1 MPTELI
7 EPEER
12 LPLPVWAP
20 QAGPELKRF
29 LARKPAI
36 AARLEEEALRVLG
49 ACVQPG
55 TQQQTAGLVL
65 GYVQSG
71 KTSSFTAVSAL
82 ARDNGYKLVIVIG
95 GISHILVNQT
105 INRLKEDLNLGDAD
119 AYERWIL
126 CERPGSDASGDSGE
140 RLQNILRAQI
150 SGRQLFPGIPI
161 VAAMKNT
168 ANLAKLIA
176 LLRET
181 KGADPR
187 AFDGISALIID
198 DEAHMH
204 TPNVGKA
211 KLSGEDYTPSKI
223 YSLFREL
230 RSLFPS
236 HTLLQ
241 YTATPQANLLAELDD
256 ELSPDFVKLLKP
268 GSGYTGG
275 QHFFGAGESPA
286 IRTIP
291 EQETKA
297 LQDEDEDAPTDSLKQ
312 AFASFVIVCAND
324 YIAQP
329 EIKTHSM
336 LVHSDVKIVVHERWY
351 SWLLAMQQNWQSLL
365 HPSAPAED
373 RLALEEIFQGEH
385 AQLKQT
391 TATMQDFAEIMKWA
405 PGVLASMHIKL
416 VNSSKHEKIEYALA
430 PYWVLCGGNMLG
442 VGYTVEG
449 LCTTHMVRPAGQR
462 QIDTIQQRGRFFGYR
477 QNPDRCRIWITADV
491 SDTFADYVDHEEAI
505 RESLAEYDLG
515 NKSLRGWKRVFFLD
529 PRSKLTRARAI
540 KIELLGAQPEAWTRQ
555 QERHLHQSFT
565 SANRAL
571 AAKFLATLEFARAPE
586 VSGATGFTQHQHA
599 PCSLRA
605 LREFLVDYKFS
616 SEGDAARFTV
626 IRLMLGLDKY
636 TRDFEQCD
644 VYWMAAGL
652 LPDRRERKVGKNG
665 KIDVHQGRGDT
676 GADKAPDDSKY
687 KGDASAHH
695 PSRVSL
701 QVFSY
706 NLKVEPQEIDVPFI
720 ALWLP
725 EALHQI
731 AEKIRAEPNYRD
743 LLE

>member
-1 MPTELI
+1 
-7 EPEER
+7 
-12 LPLPVWAP
+12 
-20 QAGPELKRF
+20 
-29 LARKPAI
+29 
-36 AARLEEEALRVLG
+36 VLG

-55 TQQQTAGLVL
+55 AQQQTAGLVL

-95 GISHILVNQT
+95 GVSHILVNQT
-105 INRLKEDLNLGDAD
+105 INRLKEDLSLGKAG

-150 SGRQLFPGIPI
+150 NGRQMYPGIPI

-176 LLRET
+176 LLRAA
-181 KGADPR
+181 KGADSR
-187 AFDGISALIID
+187 AFDGITALIID

-204 TPNVGKA
+204 TPNIGGVKKSADEDSPSAVYGK
-211 KLSGEDYTPSKI
+211 
-223 YSLFREL
+223 FREL
-230 RSLFPS
+230 RALFPS

-241 YTATPQANLLAELDD
+241 YTATPQANLLATLHD
-256 ELSPDFVKLLKP
+256 ELSPDFAKLLKP

-275 QHFFGAGESPA
+275 QHFFGAVTGAA

-291 EQETKA
+291 ETEINA

-336 LVHSDVKIVVHERWY
+336 LVHSDVKMAVHRRWH

-365 HPSAPAED
+365 NPGAPAED
-373 RLALEEIFQGEH
+373 RLVLEEIFQGEH

-391 TATMQDFAEIMKWA
+391 AAHMRSFAEVMELA
-405 PGVLASMHIKL
+405 PRVLASMHIKL

-477 QNPDRCRIWITADV
+477 QNPDRCRIWITTDV
-491 SDTFADYVDHEEAI
+491 SDTFTDYVEHEEAL

-515 NKSLRGWKRVFFLD
+515 NKQLRGWKRIFFLD

-540 KIELLGAQPEAWTRQ
+540 KLELLGVTHAQWTRQ
-555 QERHLHQSFT
+555 QERSAHHT
-565 SANRAL
+565 TKEANRLL
-571 AAKFLATLEFARAPE
+571 AAKFLDTLAFAPAPE
-586 VSGATGFTQHQHA
+586 VSGATGFTQHNHA

-616 SEGDAARFTV
+616 SDGDAARFTV
-626 IRLMLGLDKY
+626 IQLMLGIDKY
-636 TRDFEQCD
+636 TREFEQCD

-652 LPDRRERKVGKNG
+652 LPKRRERKVGENG
-665 KIDVHQGRGDT
+665 KVDVHQGPGAT
-676 GADKAPDDSKY
+676 GADKAPNDLKY
-687 KGDASAHH
+687 EGDKFAHH

-706 NLKVEPQEIDVPFI
+706 DLKVEPQEIDVPFI

-725 EALHQI
+725 EALLQI
-731 AEKIRAEPNYRD
+731 AAKIRAAPNYRD

>member
-1 MPTELI
+1 MTTELI

-29 LARKPAI
+29 LDRKPAI

-71 KTSSFTAVSAL
+71 KTSSFTAVCAL

-95 GISHILVNQT
+95 GVSHILLEQT
-105 INRLKEDLNLGDAD
+105 INRLRQDLSLAD
-119 AYERWIL
+119 SSAYKRWVM
-126 CERPGSDASGDSGE
+126 CERPGFGVGDDSS
-140 RLQNILRAQI
+140 RLLQRTLESQLRGTQMHD
-150 SGRQLFPGIPI
+150 GIPI
-161 VAAMKNT
+161 VAAMKEKT
-168 ANLAKLIA
+168 NLAKLIA
-176 LLRET
+176 VLREAQ
-181 KGADPR
+181 GANPG
-187 AFDGISALIID
+187 AYSEITALIID

-204 TPNVGKA
+204 TPDVGKA

-241 YTATPQANLLAELDD
+241 YTATPQANLLAAIHD

-275 QHFFGAGESPA
+275 QHFFGERAGTA

-291 EQETKA
+291 KEEIII
-297 LQDEDEDAPTDSLKQ
+297 LENEGVDAPTPSLKQ

-324 YIAQP
+324 HIAQP
-329 EIKTHSM
+329 EIGTHSM
-336 LVHSDVKIVVHERWY
+336 LVHSDVKMAVHKLWY
-351 SWLLAMQQNWQSLL
+351 SWLRAMQKNWQYLL
-365 HPSAPAED
+365 NPGAPPED
-373 RLALEEIFQGEH
+373 RQGLDDLFKLEY
-385 AQLKQT
+385 AQLKE
-391 TATMQDFAEIMKWA
+391 TASDLAGYAEIMAFA
-405 PGVLASMHIKL
+405 PLVLANMHVKL
-416 VNSSKHEKIEYALA
+416 VNSGVHERIDYSLA
-430 PYWVLCGGNMLG
+430 AYWVLCGGNMLG

-462 QIDTIQQRGRFFGYR
+462 LMDTIQQRGRFFGYR
-477 QNPDRCRIWITADV
+477 QNSDLCRIWITADV
-491 SDTFADYVDHEEAI
+491 SNTFAAYVDHEEAM
-505 RESLAEYDLG
+505 RDHLAQYDLA
-515 NKSLRGWKRVFFLD
+515 NKSLRGWKRLFFAD
-529 PRSKLTRARAI
+529 SDSKLTRARAI
-540 KIELLGAQPEAWTRQ
+540 KLPLLGAHPEEWTRQ
-555 QERHLHQSFT
+555 QERHLHQTFT

-571 AAKFLATLEFARAPE
+571 AAKFLATLKFARAPE

-616 SEGDAARFTV
+616 SDGDEARFEV
-626 IRLMLGLDKY
+626 IRLLLGLDKY
-636 TRDFEQCD
+636 TREFEQCD

-665 KIDVHQGRGDT
+665 KVDVHQGRGDA
-676 GADKAPDDSKY
+676 GADKAQNDSRY

-695 PSRVSL
+695 PKRVSL

-725 EALHQI
+725 EALLQI
-731 AEKIRAEPNYRD
+731 AAKIRAEPNYRE